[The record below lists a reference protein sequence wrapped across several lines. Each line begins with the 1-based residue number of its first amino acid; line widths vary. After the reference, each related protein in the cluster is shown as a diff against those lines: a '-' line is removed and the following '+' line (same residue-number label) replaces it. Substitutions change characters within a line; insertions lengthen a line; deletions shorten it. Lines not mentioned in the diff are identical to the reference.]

1 MYIIDFEMQKKN
13 LLIVIPV
20 YNEQSIIQKVIK
32 DWLKI
37 AKKFHGYLL
46 IINDGST
53 DLTLNKIKKI
63 KSKNIILISQNNKG
77 HGIATLNGY
86 KYGIKNNFR
95 FIFQV
100 DSDNQFSIKNFQ
112 KFWSLRNKYDLVLG
126 HRRDRHDPLTRL
138 VITRLL
144 KFFILFIFQIYIS
157 DANVPYRLINVEKFK
172 WIINKIPTKTTIP
185 NIWISILF
193 NKSNSDKCFS
203 IPVIHK
209 LRKTGVVWIVKWR
222 LIKFCVNAFLELI
235 KINKQ

>member
-1 MYIIDFEMQKKN
+1 MTKKK

-20 YNEQSIIQKVIK
+20 YNEQSIINKVIK

-37 AKKFHGYLL
+37 VKKYKGHLL

-53 DLTLNKIKKI
+53 DFTLIKIKQI
-63 KSKNIILISQNNKG
+63 KSKKIILINQNNQG

-100 DSDNQFSIKNFQ
+100 DSDNQFSIKNFP

-126 HRRDRHDPLTRL
+126 HRRNRRDPLSRL
-138 VITRLL
+138 VITRML
-144 KFFILFIFQIYIS
+144 KFFILFRFKIYIL
-157 DANVPYRLINVEKFK
+157 DANVPYRLINSEKLK
-172 WIINKIPTKTTIP
+172 RIINKIPEKTPIP

-193 NKSNSDKCFS
+193 NKNNIYKCFS
-203 IPVIHK
+203 MPVIHK
-209 LRKTGVVWIVKWR
+209 LRRTGVVWILKWR
-222 LIKFCVNAFLELI
+222 LINFCVNAFLELLRTI
-235 KINKQ
+235 KK

>member
-1 MYIIDFEMQKKN
+1 MQKKK

-20 YNEQSIIQKVIK
+20 YNEQSIIEKVIK

-37 AKKFHGYLL
+37 AKKFQGYLL

-63 KSKNIILISQNNKG
+63 KSKNIILISQNNQG
-77 HGIATLNGY
+77 HGIATLSGY
-86 KYGIKNNFR
+86 KYGINNNFR

-126 HRRDRHDPLTRL
+126 YRRERHDPLIRL

-144 KFFILFIFQIYIS
+144 KFFILFIFKIYIL

-172 WIINKIPTKTTIP
+172 SLINKIPSKTTIP

-193 NKSNSDKCFS
+193 NKSNSYKCFS
-203 IPVIHK
+203 MPVIHK
-209 LRKTGVVWIVKWR
+209 LRRTGVVWIVKWR
-222 LIKFCVNAFLELI
+222 LIKFCINAFLELI
-235 KINKQ
+235 KINKK